1 MPKKKTGNVE
11 EISDYS
17 TCWFCGERPSEAKA
31 TYQAKMHYEID
42 RKSTLEG
49 TKVKYQRIAVPVPR
63 CARCKRAHTY
73 GSIIWG
79 VSLGLGF
86 VAGLAFWIWRML
98 SEEDTSAAGN
108 VWAGVIII
116 LIGLVAGGIIGG
128 IIHWLTSPKGVKSK
142 EEAEYFPEVKKL
154 RAQGWQ
160 MGKEPT
166 K

>member
-11 EISDYS
+11 EISDYG

-49 TKVKYQRIAVPVPR
+49 TKVKYQRTTVPVPR
-63 CARCKRAHTY
+63 CARCKRAHIY
-73 GSIIWG
+73 DSMIWG
-79 VSLGLGF
+79 FSLGLGF

-98 SEEDTSAAGN
+98 SEEGTSAAGN
-108 VWAGVIII
+108 VLAAVIII

-128 IIHWLTSPKGVKSK
+128 ILHWLTSSK
-142 EEAEYFPEVKKL
+142 EVKPTEEAGDFPEVKKL
-154 RAQGWQ
+154 RAEGWQ

-166 K
+166 G